1 VAGAVAQKNPCP
13 EEEPG
18 QELYRTIG
26 KNITVFRRLKGL
38 SIRELACST
47 TISERRLVSYEDG
60 TRRIPAS
67 HLSAIAQVC
76 TVDIR
81 LMFSASGPFDNN

>member
-1 VAGAVAQKNPCP
+1 MAGAAATKDTV
-13 EEEPG
+13 PG
-18 QELYRTIG
+18 ETPGEDLYRTIG

-38 SIRELACST
+38 SIPELAASMA
-47 TISERRLVSYEDG
+47 ISERRLIGYENG

-67 HLSAIAQVC
+67 HLSVIAEVC

-81 LMFSASGPFDNN
+81 LMFIG

>member
-1 VAGAVAQKNPCP
+1 MDGAASSKDPRP
-13 EEEPG
+13 DGHRSEA
-18 QELYRTIG
+18 LYRTIG

-38 SIRELACST
+38 SIPELASTT
-47 TISERRLVSYEDG
+47 TISERRLIDYENG

-67 HLSAIAQVC
+67 HLSVIAQVC

-81 LMFSASGPFDNN
+81 LMFLS